1 MPITLTSDPWIEAY
15 EISDKAVYS
24 DIWVSI
30 IDTYF
35 GGGGGG
41 GTIVGTTH
49 SRNFISLLFLFL
61 FLNLIWC
68 VINHLKYTNNVS
80 PEN

>member
-49 SRNFISLLFLFL
+49 SRNFISLLF
-61 FLNLIWC
+61 
-68 VINHLKYTNNVS
+68 
-80 PEN
+80 